1 MNHLHLSP
9 DAGSSVL
16 NSIGV
21 ISSDYESPG
30 SILCPFTSW
39 AGWEVDVAETPLS
52 PGVWVWR
59 QHNNFNFYDIA
70 KFHSAYIARYYG
82 FAWIMAQ

>member
-9 DAGSSVL
+9 DAGFSVL

-39 AGWEVDVAETPLS
+39 AGWEVDVADDTMVTECLGMMTA
-52 PGVWVWR
+52 
-59 QHNNFNFYDIA
+59 QNFNLYDIE
-70 KFHSAYIARYYG
+70 KFHSAFIARYYG

>member
-1 MNHLHLSP
+1 MSSSVIHMNHLYLSP

-21 ISSDYESPG
+21 ISSDFESPG

-39 AGWEVDVAETPLS
+39 AGWEVDVADDTMVTECLGMMT
-52 PGVWVWR
+52 
-59 QHNNFNFYDIA
+59 
-70 KFHSAYIARYYG
+70 
-82 FAWIMAQ
+82 AQQLQLLRDREVSQSVPS

>member
-1 MNHLHLSP
+1 MIHLYLSP
-9 DAGSSVL
+9 DVGFGVL

-39 AGWEVDVAETPLS
+39 AGWEVDVADDTMVTECLGMMTAQQLQLL
-52 PGVWVWR
+52 
-59 QHNNFNFYDIA
+59 QHREVSQCL
-70 KFHSAYIARYYG
+70 HS
-82 FAWIMAQ
+82 